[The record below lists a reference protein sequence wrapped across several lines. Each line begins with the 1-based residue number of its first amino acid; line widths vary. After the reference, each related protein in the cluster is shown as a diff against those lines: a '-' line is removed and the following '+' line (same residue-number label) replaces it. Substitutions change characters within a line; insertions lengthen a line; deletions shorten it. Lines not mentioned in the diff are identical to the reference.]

1 VKIRDLELFLLAF
14 RLEELQQS
22 VRSLLVRLV
31 TDEGMEGWG
40 ESSINWRSAELPA
53 RRNTLLAVLE
63 DRNIFDIEELH
74 TLEGLS
80 TSAVRCAVEMA
91 SWDLLGK
98 KLRQPLFNLLGGIF
112 RRRIPVTIRLPNG
125 EPDMIGAIARE
136 LAAQGFHNQVISSSS
151 NAEEDLRVLAAVRE
165 NVGDR
170 VQLRLD
176 GQAQYSLE
184 AARYLCAE
192 MEFVDLEF
200 FLDPINTRELYPLA
214 SLGRQTIV
222 PLGVWRAIR
231 SPSDMLAAVRCG
243 AGKYLVV
250 DPEQIGGIAPTRQ
263 CAAIASAAH
272 AHALLGGCPSLGPGT
287 AAKLHL
293 AAATAVF
300 SGCNECAHLQT
311 HDTVLAEP
319 LELID
324 GMITVPQNPGLGVK
338 IDRQKLEKYAAV

>member
-1 VKIRDLELFLLAF
+1 MKIRDLELFLLAF

-125 EPDMIGAIARE
+125 EPDMIGAIARV

-250 DPEQIGGIAPTRQ
+250 DPE
-263 CAAIASAAH
+263 
-272 AHALLGGCPSLGPGT
+272 
-287 AAKLHL
+287 
-293 AAATAVF
+293 
-300 SGCNECAHLQT
+300 
-311 HDTVLAEP
+311 
-319 LELID
+319 
-324 GMITVPQNPGLGVK
+324 
-338 IDRQKLEKYAAV
+338 